1 MIQVRL
7 SEDNFEYD
15 IHSLVKAFYPKEEV
29 AFLQKDSEFYVGGEP
44 HETPISF
51 DIEYGQSEIIMYAYP
66 AGADTIKREVS
77 LEGFADYEADRKR
90 IKSELKKGLY
100 ELLSELTG
108 QKLPWGTLTG
118 IRPVKIPGLM
128 LEDGMSDEEIAAA
141 MKEEY
146 LASDEK
152 IALSIEIAKREQE
165 LLKDIDYKNG
175 YSLYVGIPFCPTRC
189 LYCSFTSFS
198 LEAWGK
204 YVDAY
209 VEALCKE
216 IRFSA
221 ELMKGKSLNSFYM
234 GGGTPTTLSPEQS
247 EKVLKTIRECFDF
260 TYCREFTVEAGRPDS
275 ITREKLEVLKKYGV
289 DRISVNPQTM
299 NQKTLDLIG
308 RRHTVGQTVESVA
321 LTISTWI

>member
-29 AFLQKDSEFYVGGEP
+29 AFLQKDSEFYVGGELQ
-44 HETPISF
+44 ETPLSF
-51 DIEYGQSEIIMYAYP
+51 DIEYGGSEIIMYAYP

-100 ELLSELTG
+100 ELLSSLTG

-216 IRFSA
+216 IRFTA
-221 ELMKGKSLNSFYM
+221 ELMKGKPLNSFYM
-234 GGGTPTTLSPEQS
+234 GGGTPTTLSAEQS
-247 EKVLKTIRECFDF
+247 EKVLKTIRVL
-260 TYCREFTVEAGRPDS
+260 TLLTVRSLPWKRE
-275 ITREKLEVLKKYGV
+275 
-289 DRISVNPQTM
+289 
-299 NQKTLDLIG
+299 DL
-308 RRHTVGQTVESVA
+308 TA
-321 LTISTWI
+321 